1 MYANDCD
8 ILILIAI
15 WNFWKSAKKNLNNAC
30 LCVCKKESKTQER
43 TQSEAKGSIS
53 FWLWNFLYH
62 RNLSTNRWQTLLKSL
77 SFPFLFLIFENFKNF
92 QWITTSQNH
101 FEDTYFFCLNF
112 SYKDPTLWIMRLV
125 LNNNE
130 HGIDNNAN
138 WFLREEV
145 LSK

>member
-1 MYANDCD
+1 MTNF
-8 ILILIAI
+8 IKIAI
-15 WNFWKSAKKNLNNAC
+15 F
-30 LCVCKKESKTQER
+30 
-43 TQSEAKGSIS
+43 
-53 FWLWNFLYH
+53 
-62 RNLSTNRWQTLLKSL
+62 SL
-77 SFPFLFLIFENFKNF
+77 SFLDFWKF
-92 QWITTSQNH
+92 QEFPMDYDKPKSFRRYI
-101 FEDTYFFCLNF
+101 FFCLNF